1 MTGRNPRESHRAATP
16 LELLFDLAFV
26 AAFSQA
32 GNQFAHA
39 IAEDHIGIGIFG
51 FSFAMF
57 AICWAWINFT
67 WFASA
72 FDTDDWFYR
81 ILTMI
86 QMVGVVVVALGM
98 PDLFH
103 SLEEGGHIDNT
114 IVVGG
119 YVIMRVAMVLQWLRV
134 ARQDP
139 EHRRA
144 ALVFVATI
152 TLAQIGWIGT
162 AIADISVDQFLYL
175 VPLYLLELGGPLFAE
190 TRTEGT
196 PWHPHHIAER
206 YGLLTIIALG
216 EGVFGTVASVS
227 ALVEEQGWS
236 TEAVIVA
243 IAGIGLTFGLW
254 WNYFMLPSGDILSR
268 HRHRSFVWG
277 YGHIPVFASIAA
289 TGAGL
294 HTAAYVIEGIA
305 EIGTRGAVIAVA
317 VPVFIFTIGLFA
329 HYTYLLNEFDPFHIG
344 LFAGNVLLL
353 ALAVVLATAGASIGI
368 CLLLITAA
376 PAVIVVGY
384 ETIGHR
390 HKAAAMERALFQA
403 DSPATVENT

>member
-1 MTGRNPRESHRAATP
+1 
-16 LELLFDLAFV
+16 
-26 AAFSQA
+26 
-32 GNQFAHA
+32 
-39 IAEDHIGIGIFG
+39 
-51 FSFAMF
+51 
-57 AICWAWINFT
+57 
-67 WFASA
+67 
-72 FDTDDWFYR
+72 
-81 ILTMI
+81 MI